1 MFVVGY
7 QKMLPL
13 LYLDK
18 LLDEI
23 QLRFRD
29 RFAADLKERNFY
41 VGSTFDAF
49 SGEFE
54 RTLEFVEIATREKAV
69 AKKSEMRSYDQVR
82 STKL

>member
-1 MFVVGY
+1 MFVLAY

-29 RFAADLKERNFY
+29 MFKVRKEETVLYNP
-41 VGSTFDAF
+41 
-49 SGEFE
+49 
-54 RTLEFVEIATREKAV
+54 TLCTAGRVEGG
-69 AKKSEMRSYDQVR
+69 
-82 STKL
+82 